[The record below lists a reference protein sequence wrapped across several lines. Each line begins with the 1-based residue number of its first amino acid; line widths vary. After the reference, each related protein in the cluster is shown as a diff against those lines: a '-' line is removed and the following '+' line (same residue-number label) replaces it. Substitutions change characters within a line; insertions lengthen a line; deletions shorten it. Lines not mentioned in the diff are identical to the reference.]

1 MEAGGADRP
10 RAVSAG
16 RLAIA
21 ASLVALAMAM
31 SAVANAGAK
40 TVEVHRL
47 SHNGPGESV
56 GFVMFSDIEH
66 GLLVTPAL
74 HDLEPPGLHGAHI
87 HTHADCGTA
96 SKHGHMTMG
105 AAAGGHYDPHD
116 TGRHGGPYGQG
127 HLGDLPNLVVEGDG
141 SATIPVLAPRLRV
154 ADLAGRS
161 IMIHAGADHYQNHAA
176 SKHGH
181 GKGGVRMYCGVI
193 E

>member
-21 ASLVALAMAM
+21 ASLALALAMG
-31 SAVANAGAK
+31 AVANAGAM
-40 TVEVHRL
+40 TVELHRL
-47 SHNGPGESV
+47 SHDGPGEPV
-56 GFVMFSDIEH
+56 GVVTFSDSEH
-66 GLLVTPAL
+66 GLLITPDL
-74 HDLEPPGLHGAHI
+74 YGLEPAGVHGAHI
-87 HTHADCGTA
+87 HTHADCGAA
-96 SKHGHMTMG
+96 SKHGDMTMG
-105 AAAGGHYDPHD
+105 AAAGGHYDPYD

-127 HLGDLPNLVVEGDG
+127 HLGDLPNLAVEADG
-141 SATIPVLAPRLRV
+141 SATIPVIAPRLRV

-161 IMIHAGADHYQNHAA
+161 MMIHAAADRYQHHAA
-176 SKHGH
+176 SNHDH